1 MCLCTAESRRPTP
14 SYHFLLP
21 PFSTPITAPRSF
33 CAWTLDWRARPS
45 SGSFLPHNVLL
56 PLPRRSSQLLCLDIG
71 LECATDPQAVAL
83 AERIRSELPGCRLEL
98 NGYLVNHPEHT
109 GLADFD

>member
-1 MCLCTAESRRPTP
+1 
-14 SYHFLLP
+14 
-21 PFSTPITAPRSF
+21 
-33 CAWTLDWRARPS
+33 
-45 SGSFLPHNVLL
+45 
-56 PLPRRSSQLLCLDIG
+56 
-71 LECATDPQAVAL
+71 VAL